1 MRYAF
6 ANCLLDTDELTLVR
20 DAEEIAVEP
29 QVFDL
34 LHLLA
39 RNPGRLV
46 TRDEI
51 LAEVWN
57 GRIVSESAISARI
70 AAARKA
76 VGDDGKAQRIIRTI
90 ARRGL
95 KFVAEVTSDTPPA
108 LPRPAPMVQRIRYT
122 RTAEGKSL
130 AYAVIGAG
138 PPVVR
143 GGYNTTD
150 LEAEWNTP
158 SERAMFDAISEH
170 HSLLRFDPI
179 GFGRS
184 DRSLEEFS
192 FDTLAENLK
201 LAADAAGFERFALY
215 SESGGV
221 LSALRFAVKY
231 PERVSRLAI
240 VGGYAEGRGRRNP
253 ELKSDVMQSLVTEGW
268 TAQEISFVSAMMLS
282 YFPEGPLDAI
292 HDMARNMIN
301 ASSRE
306 TMLKVRAAI
315 HDVSLLPLLPQV
327 RCPTLIIH
335 ARHDNVHP
343 LSEAQKLA
351 AGIPG
356 AELMVL
362 ETANHIPIPGN
373 AVWDE
378 YQSTLLGFLG
388 ERERSPA
395 QGVTRPAFP

>member
-1 MRYAF
+1 
-6 ANCLLDTDELTLVR
+6 
-20 DAEEIAVEP
+20 
-29 QVFDL
+29 
-34 LHLLA
+34 
-39 RNPGRLV
+39 
-46 TRDEI
+46 
-51 LAEVWN
+51 
-57 GRIVSESAISARI
+57 
-70 AAARKA
+70 
-76 VGDDGKAQRIIRTI
+76 
-90 ARRGL
+90 
-95 KFVAEVTSDTPPA
+95 
-108 LPRPAPMVQRIRYT
+108 
-122 RTAEGKSL
+122 
-130 AYAVIGAG
+130 
-138 PPVVR
+138 
-143 GGYNTTD
+143 
-150 LEAEWNTP
+150 
-158 SERAMFDAISEH
+158 MFDAISEH

-184 DRSLEEFS
+184 DRALEEFS

-282 YFPEGPLDAI
+282 YFPEGPLEAI

-335 ARHDNVHP
+335 ARHDTVHP

-373 AVWDE
+373 AVWGE

>member
-76 VGDDGKAQRIIRTI
+76 VGDDGKAQRIIQTVT
-90 ARRGL
+90 RRGL
-95 KFVAEVTSDTPPA
+95 KFVAEVTADTPPA

-184 DRSLEEFS
+184 DRALEEFS

-282 YFPEGPLDAI
+282 YFPEGPLEAI